1 MFTNLTVKN
10 FRCFQNLTLNN
21 ISRLNLIGG
30 MNNVG
35 KTSLLEAIFLL
46 LGANIPDLSLR
57 INMFRGIEQFTNN
70 YETMWGWL
78 FNNKKIDN
86 IIELIAE
93 NKNETKPEILTINL
107 SSENFSLSPQ
117 QNMQDKPKSLS
128 SLTTELIPNKL
139 NLTYKKGDLK
149 VDSNLMVTPEGLITG
164 KREPIYLKPGIFI
177 SSKLRSNREDTER
190 FSNLEKKNRQD
201 KIVNILQLLEPRLER
216 LAVLIEGGLPMIAGD
231 IGIGE
236 LIPIAYMGEGISRL
250 LSIILAIATTENGVV
265 LIDEIENGLHYSKI
279 TDIWKGIDLISR
291 QTNTQIFATTHSFEC
306 ITSAHQ
312 AFNNDS
318 NYDFT
323 YHRLE
328 RVNDFIQVFSYD
340 KETINTSV
348 EMNFEMR

>member
-1 MFTNLTVKN
+1 
-10 FRCFQNLTLNN
+10 
-21 ISRLNLIGG
+21 
-30 MNNVG
+30 
-35 KTSLLEAIFLL
+35 
-46 LGANIPDLSLR
+46 
-57 INMFRGIEQFTNN
+57 
-70 YETMWGWL
+70 
-78 FNNKKIDN
+78 
-86 IIELIAE
+86 
-93 NKNETKPEILTINL
+93 
-107 SSENFSLSPQ
+107 
-117 QNMQDKPKSLS
+117 
-128 SLTTELIPNKL
+128 
-139 NLTYKKGDLK
+139 
-149 VDSNLMVTPEGLITG
+149 MVTPDGLITG

-190 FSNLEKKNRQD
+190 FSNLEKKKRQD

>member
-1 MFTNLTVKN
+1 MFTNFTIKN
-10 FRCFQNLTLNN
+10 FRCFDNLTIEK

-35 KTSLLEAIFLL
+35 KTSLLEAIFLM

-57 INMFRGIEQFTNN
+57 LNLFRGIEQFSND
-70 YETMWGWL
+70 YEIMWGWL
-78 FNNKKIDN
+78 FNNKN
-86 IIELIAE
+86 INSTIELIAE
-93 NKNETKPEILTINL
+93 NENKKTPEILTINL
-107 SSENFSLSPQ
+107 SAESLSLSPQ
-117 QNMQDKPKSLS
+117 QNIQEKAKSLS
-128 SLTTELIPNKL
+128 SFTTELNPNKL
-139 NLTYKKGDLK
+139 NLTYQTGDLQ
-149 VDSNLMVTPEGLITG
+149 VNSSLMINPDGLITG
-164 KREPIYLKPGIFI
+164 KRESIYLKPGVFI
-177 SSKLRSNREDTER
+177 SSKLVSNREDTER

-201 KIVNILQLLEPRLER
+201 EIINILQLLEPRLKR
-216 LAVLIEGGLPMIAGD
+216 LAVLIEGGFPIIAGD

-279 TDIWKGIDLISR
+279 TDIWKGIDIISR

-306 ITSAHQ
+306 ITSAHE
-312 AFNNDS
+312 AFIGNN

-328 RVNDFIQVFSYD
+328 RINNIIKVVSYE

>member
-107 SSENFSLSPQ
+107 SSENLSLSPQ

-139 NLTYKKGDLK
+139 NLTYEKGDLK
-149 VDSNLMVTPEGLITG
+149 VDSNLMVTPDGLITG

-190 FSNLEKKNRQD
+190 FSNLEKKKRQD

-291 QTNTQIFATTHSFEC
+291 QTNTQIFATTHSFAC
-306 ITSAHQ
+306 IKSAHQ